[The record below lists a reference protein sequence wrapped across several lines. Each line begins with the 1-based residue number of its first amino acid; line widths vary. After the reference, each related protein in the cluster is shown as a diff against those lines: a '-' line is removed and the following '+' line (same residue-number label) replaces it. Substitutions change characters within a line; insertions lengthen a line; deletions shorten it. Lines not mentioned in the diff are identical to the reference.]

1 MYESIGMKSPGKF
14 IEMINVLED
23 VRGCGERDWGDRLL
37 NTWFP
42 FGLTKKI
49 PELES
54 GDGCRP
60 L

>member
-1 MYESIGMKSPGKF
+1 MKSPGKF